1 MLIYIHL
8 LIESGVYNMKL
19 KAKFI
24 ALSIVPVVVLAIITC
39 IVSYIM
45 VENKMAEEVYDALKA
60 TAIGCRDRIAM
71 QAPGDYS
78 LEGDKM
84 FKGAYN
90 ITVDEV
96 PFDNVKQISGIDT
109 TIFFGDT
116 RYATSVVTAEGKRA
130 VGTQASAPIIEKVL
144 NKGETLT
151 SDSANV
157 AGTPYFAYYLPL
169 TQPSDGSIC
178 GMVFAGKSR
187 AKVKEEVMSVVSVI
201 IVAAVAVCIIC
212 GVISFIIASGTV
224 GAIKS
229 SIDVVGEIAQGNLA
243 VAVDEKNSRR
253 SDEVGDL
260 CKYVE
265 ELRTRLAEIIG
276 KLKTESGN
284 LYSSSNRLYSTSQN
298 ANDAVGQ
305 VERAVHEIADGAT
318 SQADETQKAT
328 ENVILMGN
336 MVEETSAQVEELQ
349 KNAIEMQKSSEQASA
364 ILSELAA
371 VNQETVDAI
380 EVISQQTNTTNE
392 SALKIRDA
400 TNLITEIADE
410 TNLLS
415 LNASIE
421 AARAGEQG
429 RGFAVV
435 AAQIS
440 KLAEQSN
447 ESARKIEEIITS
459 LIADSSK
466 SVETMN
472 HVRDIMTRQNENV
485 QKTDEAFQVVKDG
498 IDRSMDGVKYIA
510 EKTAQLDEARVN
522 VVDVVQNLTAIAE
535 ENAAGTEETSASA
548 TEFGNMIGDIESE
561 TEGLKN
567 AANTIEESVGIFK
580 L

>member
-1 MLIYIHL
+1 
-8 LIESGVYNMKL
+8 MKL
-19 KAKFI
+19 KGKFVL
-24 ALSIVPVVVLAIITC
+24 LSVLPVLVLAIITC
-39 IVSYIM
+39 IISYIM
-45 VENKMAEEVYDALKA
+45 VEQKMAEEVYDALKA
-60 TAIGCRDRIAM
+60 ATIATRDRVATV
-71 QAPGDYS
+71 APGDF
-78 LEGDKM
+78 EVKGEEM
-84 FKGAYN
+84 FKGDFN
-90 ITVDEV
+90 ITADEV
-96 PFDNVKQISGIDT
+96 PFDNIKQLSNIDT
-109 TIFFGDT
+109 TVFFGDT
-116 RYATSVVTAEGKRA
+116 RYATSVVSNGARA
-130 VGTQASAPIIEKVL
+130 LGTQASAEIVAKVIT
-144 NKGETLT
+144 GGQPMT
-151 SDSANV
+151 SNSANV
-157 AGTPYFAYYLPL
+157 AGQKYFAYYMPL

-187 AKVKEEVMSVVSVI
+187 EKVQSEVMSVVGVI
-201 IVAAVAVCIIC
+201 IGASVAV
-212 GVISFIIASGTV
+212 VIVCAILAWLIAGSTV
-224 GAIKS
+224 NAIQK
-229 SIDVVGEIAQGNLA
+229 SIDVVGEVSKGNLS
-243 VAVDEKNSRR
+243 VRIDEAAANR
-253 SDEVGDL
+253 SDEVGEL

-265 ELRTRLAEIIG
+265 ELRAQLAEIIG
-276 KLKTESGN
+276 KLKTESGH
-284 LYSSSNRLYSTSQN
+284 LYSSSNRLHTTSQS

-349 KNAIEMQKSSEQASA
+349 RNAVEMQKSSEQASA
-364 ILSELAA
+364 ILAELAS
-371 VNQETVDAI
+371 VNQQTVDAI

-472 HVRDIMTRQNENV
+472 NVRDIMTRQNENV
-485 QKTDEAFQVVKDG
+485 KKTDEAFQIVKEG

-510 EKTAQLDEARVN
+510 DTTAKLDEARVN

-567 AANTIEESVGIFK
+567 AANIIEESVGIFT

>member
-1 MLIYIHL
+1 
-8 LIESGVYNMKL
+8 MKL

-24 ALSIVPVVVLAIITC
+24 MLSVIPVVALAIISC

-45 VENKMAEEVYDALKA
+45 VEDKMAEEVYAALKA
-60 TAIGCRDRIAM
+60 TTISVRDRISTV
-71 QAPGDYS
+71 APGDF
-78 LEGDKM
+78 EVRGEEM
-84 FKGAYN
+84 FKGDFN
-90 ITVDEV
+90 ITADEV
-96 PFDNVKQISGIDT
+96 PFDNIKTLSEIDST
-109 TIFFGDT
+109 VFFGDT
-116 RYATSVVTAEGKRA
+116 RYATSVVSNGARA
-130 VGTQASAPIIEKVL
+130 VLTQASAEIVSKVIT
-144 NKGETLT
+144 GGQAIT
-151 SDSANV
+151 SNSANV
-157 AGTPYFAYYLPL
+157 AGQKYFAYYMPL

-187 AKVKEEVMSVVSVI
+187 EKVQKEVMSVVSVI
-201 IVAAVAVCIIC
+201 I
-212 GVISFIIASGTV
+212 IASVVVCVICAILAFMIAGSTV
-224 GAIKS
+224 GAIQK
-229 SIDVVGEIAQGNLA
+229 SIDVVGEVSKGNLS
-243 VAVDEKNSRR
+243 VRVDEKAAAR

-265 ELRTRLAEIIG
+265 ELRTQLAEIIG

-284 LYSSSNRLYSTSQN
+284 LYSSSNRLATTSQN

-364 ILSELAA
+364 ILSELAQ
-371 VNQETVDAI
+371 VNQQTVDAI
-380 EVISQQTNTTNE
+380 EIISQQTNTTNE

-459 LIADSSK
+459 LIADSTK

-472 HVRDIMTRQNENV
+472 NVRDIMTKQNENV
-485 QKTDEAFQVVKDG
+485 QKTDEAFQIVKDG
-498 IDRSMDGVKYIA
+498 IDRSMEGVKYIA
-510 EKTAQLDEARVN
+510 EKTSKLDEARVN
-522 VVDVVQNLTAIAE
+522 VVDIVQNLTAIAE
-535 ENAAGTEETSASA
+535 ENAAGTQETSASA
-548 TEFGNMIGDIESE
+548 TEFGNMIGDIENE

-567 AANTIEESVGIFK
+567 AANVIEESVGIFQ
-580 L
+580 LGE

>member
-1 MLIYIHL
+1 MVIYIHL

-84 FKGAYN
+84 FKGTYN

-116 RYATSVVTAEGKRA
+116 RYATSVVGTDGKRA
-130 VGTQASAPIIEKVL
+130 VGTQAAANIVEKVL
-144 NKGETLT
+144 NKGETMT

-187 AKVKEEVMSVVSVI
+187 AKVKSEVMSVVSI
-201 IVAAVAVCIIC
+201 IIIAAVAVCIIC

-224 GAIKS
+224 GAIKK
-229 SIDVVGEIAQGNLA
+229 SIDVVGEISTGNLA
-243 VAVDEKNSRR
+243 VAVDEKTAGR

-265 ELRTRLAEIIG
+265 ELRTKLAEIIG
-276 KLKTESGN
+276 RLKEESGN

-364 ILSELAA
+364 ILSELAS

-459 LIADSSK
+459 LIADSTK

-510 EKTAQLDEARVN
+510 DKTAQLDEARVN

-567 AANTIEESVGIFK
+567 AANTIEESVQIFK

>member
-1 MLIYIHL
+1 
-8 LIESGVYNMKL
+8 MKL

-24 ALSIVPVVVLAIITC
+24 ALSIIPVVVLAIITC

-45 VENKMAEEVYDALKA
+45 VEDKMAEEVYDALKA
-60 TAIGCRDRIAM
+60 SAIACRDRIAM

-78 LEGDKM
+78 VEGEDM
-84 FKGAYN
+84 FKGTYN

-116 RYATSVVTAEGKRA
+116 RYATSVVGTDGKRA
-130 VGTQASAPIIEKVL
+130 VGTQASAPIIETVL
-144 NKGETLT
+144 NKGQTLE

-187 AKVKEEVMSVVSVI
+187 AKVQEEVMSVVSVI
-201 IVAAVAVCIIC
+201 IVAAVLVCIIC

-229 SIDVVGEIAQGNLA
+229 SIDVVGEISQGNLA
-243 VAVDEKNSRR
+243 VAIDEKNSRR

-510 EKTAQLDEARVN
+510 DKTAQLDEARVN

-548 TEFGNMIGDIESE
+548 TEFGNMIGDIENE

-567 AANTIEESVGIFK
+567 AANTIEESVGIFR
-580 L
+580 LQ

>member
-1 MLIYIHL
+1 
-8 LIESGVYNMKL
+8 MKL

-24 ALSIVPVVVLAIITC
+24 ALSIIPVAVLAIITC
-39 IVSYIM
+39 IVTYVM
-45 VENKMAEEVYDALKA
+45 VEEKMAAEVYDALKA
-60 TAIGCRDRIAM
+60 SAIACRDRIAM

-78 LEGDKM
+78 VEGDKM
-84 FKGAYN
+84 FKGIYN

-109 TIFFGDT
+109 TIFFNDT
-116 RYATSVVTAEGKRA
+116 RFATSVVGADGKRA
-130 VGTQASAPIIEKVL
+130 LGTQASAPIVETVL
-144 NKGETLT
+144 KKGQTLT
-151 SDSANV
+151 SNTANV

-187 AKVKEEVMSVVSVI
+187 AKVQSEVMGVVGVVI
-201 IVAAVAVCIIC
+201 GVAVAVCILC
-212 GVISFIIASGTV
+212 GIVSFIIAGGTV
-224 GAIKS
+224 GAIKK
-229 SIDVVGEIAQGNLA
+229 SIDVVGEISSGNLA
-243 VAVDEKNSRR
+243 VSVDEKTASR
-253 SDEVGDL
+253 SDEVGEL

-276 KLKTESGN
+276 KLKEESGH

-459 LIADSSK
+459 LIADSTK

-472 HVRDIMTRQNENV
+472 HVRDIMERQNENV
-485 QKTDEAFQVVKDG
+485 QKTDEAFQIVKDG

-510 EKTAQLDEARVN
+510 DKTTQLDKARVN

-561 TEGLKN
+561 TQGLKD
-567 AANTIEESVGIFK
+567 AANVIEESVGIFK

>member
-1 MLIYIHL
+1 
-8 LIESGVYNMKL
+8 MKL

-45 VENKMAEEVYDALKA
+45 VEAKMAEEVYDALKA
-60 TAIGCRDRIAM
+60 TAIGCRDRISM

-84 FKGAYN
+84 FKGSYN

-116 RYATSVVTAEGKRA
+116 RYATSVVGTDGKRA
-130 VGTQASAPIIEKVL
+130 VGTQAAANIIEKVL

-157 AGTPYFAYYLPL
+157 AGIPYFAYYLPL

-187 AKVKEEVMSVVSVI
+187 AKVKSEVMSVVSVI
-201 IVAAVAVCIIC
+201 IIAAVAVCIIC
-212 GVISFIIASGTV
+212 GIISFIIASGTV
-224 GAIKS
+224 GAIKK
-229 SIDVVGEIAQGNLA
+229 SIDVVGEISTGNLA
-243 VAVDEKNSRR
+243 VTVDEKASQR

-260 CKYVE
+260 CQYIQ
-265 ELRTRLAEIIG
+265 ELRDRLAEIIG
-276 KLKTESGN
+276 KLKAESGN

-364 ILSELAA
+364 ILSELAS

-459 LIADSSK
+459 LIADSTK

-472 HVRDIMTRQNENV
+472 HVRDIMERQNENV
-485 QKTDEAFQVVKDG
+485 QKTDEAFQIVKDG

-510 EKTAQLDEARVN
+510 DKTAQLDEARVN
-522 VVDVVQNLTAIAE
+522 VVDVVQNLTAIAQ

-567 AANTIEESVGIFK
+567 AANTIEESVQIFK

>member
-1 MLIYIHL
+1 
-8 LIESGVYNMKL
+8 MKL
-19 KAKFI
+19 KGKFVL
-24 ALSIVPVVVLAIITC
+24 LSVLPVLILAIVSC
-39 IVSYIM
+39 VVSYIM
-45 VENKMAEEVYDALKA
+45 VEQKMSEEVYDALRAA
-60 TAIGCRDRIAM
+60 TIATRDRISM
-71 QAPGDYS
+71 VAPGDFAVQG
-78 LEGDKM
+78 EEM
-84 FKGAYN
+84 FKGDYN
-90 ITVDEV
+90 LTTDEV
-96 PFDNVKQISGIDT
+96 PFDNIKQISNIDT
-109 TIFFGDT
+109 TVFFGDT
-116 RYATSVVTAEGKRA
+116 RYATSVVSNGARA
-130 VGTQASAPIIEKVL
+130 VGTQASAEIVAKVIT
-144 NKGETLT
+144 GGQPMT
-151 SDSANV
+151 SNSANV
-157 AGTPYFAYYLPL
+157 AGQKYFAYYMPL
-169 TQPSDGSIC
+169 TQPSDGSVC

-187 AKVKEEVMSVVSVI
+187 EKVQSEVMSVVGVI
-201 IVAAVAVCIIC
+201 IGVSAAIVIIC
-212 GVISFIIASGTV
+212 AILAWIISGNTV
-224 GAIKS
+224 SAIQK
-229 SIDVVGEIAQGNLA
+229 SIDVVGEVSKGNLS
-243 VAVDEKNSRR
+243 VRVDESAASR
-253 SDEVGDL
+253 SDEVGEL

-265 ELRTRLAEIIG
+265 ELRSQLADIIG
-276 KLKTESGN
+276 RLKTESGN
-284 LYSSSNRLYSTSQN
+284 LYSSSNRLYTTSQS

-349 KNAIEMQKSSEQASA
+349 KNAVEMQKSSEQASA
-364 ILSELAA
+364 ILAELAS
-371 VNQETVDAI
+371 VNQQTVDAI

-472 HVRDIMTRQNENV
+472 NVRDIMTRQNENV
-485 QKTDEAFQVVKDG
+485 KKTDEAFQIVKEG

-510 EKTAQLDEARVN
+510 DTTAKLDEARVN

-535 ENAAGTEETSASA
+535 ENAAGTQETSASA

-567 AANTIEESVGIFK
+567 AANIIEESVGIFQ